1 MKEGVN
7 SVTASYA
14 RLVTIAA
21 VAATAVAGLMIVAK
35 LVAWFYTGSASMLA
49 SLTDSLLDISASII
63 NLMAIR
69 YALVPPD
76 QEHGFG
82 HGKAESLAG
91 LVQSAFISGS
101 AIFLIINGISRLFN
115 TQQVQ
120 HAALGVGVMLFS
132 LLLTLGLVLF
142 QSYVIR
148 KTDSVAI
155 RADQLHYRSDILLNI
170 GVLLAIALAWLG
182 WHWIDGL
189 FALLIGAYIL
199 KGALKIGYDAIQML
213 LDRRLPQVEQQRI
226 VDTCLVI
233 NGVHGLHDL
242 RTRQSGPTRFIQ
254 LHLELDAHQS
264 LSQAH
269 DIADRAERE
278 LLKCFPTADIIIH
291 MDPISVSPRQVEARH
306 TSEHQFIKDKV

>member
-1 MKEGVN
+1 MKEDADR
-7 SVTASYA
+7 STPSYA

-21 VAATAVAGLMIVAK
+21 VASTAVAGLMIAAK
-35 LVAWFYTGSASMLA
+35 LVAWLYTGSASMLA

-76 QEHGFG
+76 KEHGFG

-91 LVQSAFISGS
+91 LAQSAFISGS
-101 AIFLIINGISRLFN
+101 AVFLIINGISRLFN

-120 HAALGVGVMLFS
+120 HAALGVGVMGLS

-155 RADQLHYRSDILLNI
+155 RADQLHYRSDLLLNV
-170 GVLLAIALAWLG
+170 GVLLAIALAWFG
-182 WHWIDGL
+182 WHWVDGI
-189 FALLIGAYIL
+189 FALLIGVYIL

-213 LDRRLPQVEQQRI
+213 LDRRLPQAEQQRI
-226 VDTCLVI
+226 VDTCLAI
-233 NGVHGLHDL
+233 NGVYGLHDL

-254 LHLELDAHQS
+254 LHLELDSHQS

-278 LLKCFPTADIIIH
+278 LLQCFPAADIIIH
-291 MDPISVSPRQVEARH
+291 MDPVSVTPQPFAAQQM
-306 TSEHQFIKDKV
+306 SESQFIKDKV